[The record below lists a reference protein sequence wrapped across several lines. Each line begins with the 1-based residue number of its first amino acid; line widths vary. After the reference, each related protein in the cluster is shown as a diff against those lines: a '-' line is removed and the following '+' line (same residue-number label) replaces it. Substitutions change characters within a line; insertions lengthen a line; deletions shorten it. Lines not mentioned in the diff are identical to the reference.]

1 MFGIEDE
8 RWKVLNGFNTATEIS
23 QQPKLWLEVLKI
35 VEDNKDN
42 INKFLEERL
51 NKDKVRVIFA
61 GAGTSA
67 YVGEI
72 AIQQLNMG
80 EKYIYEAIPTTDIV
94 ANPEIYFKKDIP
106 TILVSFARSGNSP
119 ESVAT
124 YNLANEMIDEVS
136 HIFITCNVE
145 GKLAEI
151 SKGKENVLLLLM
163 PDESNDRGFAMTSSF
178 SCMTLTSLL
187 IFDME
192 NFENNKKQIIEMAT
206 IGKDILNSDQ
216 EEIKGLIDSKYNRIV
231 YLGSSS
237 FRGLTKESGLKLLEL
252 TRGQII
258 SHYETT
264 LGFRHGPKSITNN
277 NTLIFI
283 YISEDPYT
291 RKYDID
297 MLKEIYNDEGDHKVV
312 AISNK
317 YYGEVEENSNKY
329 FYLSKDGNNIN
340 NTGFISLLYALY
352 AQLIALFYSI
362 KVKVQPDDP
371 NPSGIVNRV
380 VKGVTIYKKN

>member
-1 MFGIEDE
+1 
-8 RWKVLNGFNTATEIS
+8 EIS

-72 AIQQLNMG
+72 ATQQLNMG
-80 EKYIYEAIPTTDIV
+80 EEYIYEAIPTTDII
-94 ANPEIYFKKDIP
+94 AEPEIYFKKDIP

-163 PDESNDRGFAMTSSF
+163 PDESNDKGFAMTSSF

-192 NFENNKKQIIEMAT
+192 NFKNNKKQIIEMAT

-216 EEIKGLIDSKYNRIV
+216 KEIKGLIDSKYNRIV

-277 NTLIFI
+277 NTLIII

-297 MLKEIYNDEGDHKVV
+297 MLKEIYNDAGDHKVV

-317 YYGEVEENSNKY
+317 
-329 FYLSKDGNNIN
+329 
-340 NTGFISLLYALY
+340 
-352 AQLIALFYSI
+352 
-362 KVKVQPDDP
+362 
-371 NPSGIVNRV
+371 
-380 VKGVTIYKKN
+380 